1 MPKVKDKDRIL
12 KAARKKQRVTY
23 KGVPKRLSAHFSK
36 ETMQARRDWQEVF
49 KVMKSKDLHT
59 RLLYPAKLLFRM
71 EGQIK
76 CFPDKVKLKEF
87 IITKPL
93 LHEMVKGL
101 I

>member
-1 MPKVKDKDRIL
+1 M
-12 KAARKKQRVTY
+12 
-23 KGVPKRLSAHFSK
+23 KG
-36 ETMQARRDWQEVF
+36 
-49 KVMKSKDLHT
+49 KDLHP

-93 LHEMVKGL
+93 LCDILKDLSKKKKKIKTMNSKMTTKSQRSTTEAKKQKNTN
-101 I
+101 